1 MFLSRLRY
9 TQLQVNIV
17 SIAAELSMYLPVPIF
32 GYLCDRFSPSPLSLF
47 SGTTFGLGY
56 LLAAFT
62 YRSGP
67 PPSAEGEGWPFGL
80 MVLAFAGVGMGTSCM
95 YLSAV
100 TTCAKNFGRG
110 EHAGMALALPI
121 AAFGLSGLWQSQVG
135 SRLLYERLPDGGR
148 GNVDVFR
155 YFLFLSGTLF
165 AAGCI
170 GTIGL
175 RVVDEGDLIDEGI
188 EELERSGLLTES
200 EHFIGRE
207 NGYGSI
213 DHEIEEEEDRET
225 LGEEEKRKKTW
236 FLNQQTSSFLKDPTM
251 WFLAGGFFLVTGPGE
266 AFINNLGTIINTLS
280 PPHSHTPITS
290 AATHVSLVALSSTIA
305 RILTGTLTDLFA
317 PRSAPRPLSAHSSLV
332 SLPPKPRF
340 TISRMTFLLISTA
353 LLFLGSFLLAA
364 GIAQDHA
371 DRFWIVSTLVGAGY
385 GATFSLVPIVISVVW
400 GVENFGTNWGCVAMV
415 PAFGAAVW
423 GIVYSAVYQGHVG
436 SEGGECFGIGCY
448 QWTFGGVCGAVGV
461 AGGLWY
467 WAWRGN
473 WASAWVV
480 RGIAI

>member
-67 PPSAEGEGWPFGL
+67 PPSAKGEGWPFGL

-213 DHEIEEEEDRET
+213 DREIEEEEDRET

-266 AFINNLGTIINTLS
+266 AFINNVLHPFLS
-280 PPHSHTPITS
+280 VLSNCP
-290 AATHVSLVALSSTIA
+290 SLYNNSGLTNLSSS
-305 RILTGTLTDLFA
+305 
-317 PRSAPRPLSAHSSLV
+317 SA
-332 SLPPKPRF
+332 
-340 TISRMTFLLISTA
+340 
-353 LLFLGSFLLAA
+353 
-364 GIAQDHA
+364 Q
-371 DRFWIVSTLVGAGY
+371 
-385 GATFSLVPIVISVVW
+385 
-400 GVENFGTNWGCVAMV
+400 
-415 PAFGAAVW
+415 
-423 GIVYSAVYQGHVG
+423 
-436 SEGGECFGIGCY
+436 
-448 QWTFGGVCGAVGV
+448 
-461 AGGLWY
+461 
-467 WAWRGN
+467 
-473 WASAWVV
+473 
-480 RGIAI
+480 